1 MNINSV
7 VSLPGAAE
15 LPLETPPRDDAH
27 AGVRSSSRPQPK
39 AHTAFVPVLLCA
51 LALLLALGWQTYLL
65 ATERDSLQAAH
76 FGQQQ
81 TVDNAGKLRTSLEA
95 LAADTQRVADAGNP
109 SARVLIEEL
118 RKRGITINSAAGTTA
133 PAAAANKPAGG

>member
-81 TVDNAGKLRTSLEA
+81 TVDNAGKLRASLDA
-95 LAADTQRVADAGNP
+95 LAADTQRLADTGNA
-109 SARVLIEEL
+109 SAALLVTEL
-118 RKRGITINSAAGTTA
+118 RKRGVTINAQAGAA
-133 PAAAANKPAGG
+133 PAAAAKP